1 MKKIVFETY
10 TQQDLGYCEIR
21 TYFEIEEEK
30 IPLLKKMTKE
40 EFFDFLAE
48 NAVTEITDSGV
59 EIEDIDFKEFDK
71 L

>member
-21 TYFEIEEEK
+21 TYFEIEEDK
-30 IPLLKKMTKE
+30 IPHLNKMTKE